1 MAAIADIPDAEIT
14 ALLRTPAEMALMK
27 AMQARVRSGDGD
39 EEEGEDEQGGARDG
53 EAGGFSR
60 EGLIEGWDI

>member
-1 MAAIADIPDAEIT
+1 
-14 ALLRTPAEMALMK
+14 MK
-27 AMQARVRSGDGD
+27 AMQARVRRDDG
-39 EEEGEDEQGGARDG
+39 EEEGEDEQGGAREEG